1 MRQLAS
7 RSTAG
12 LVVFSRTARAAVCGW
27 CMAMAVA
34 CGSPAGR
41 ADDPD
46 VLGIVAIDSY
56 GDLKK
61 QLTWVG
67 GQVGQPG
74 LAAIAESLLMVATQG
89 RGLAGLDASRPLGV
103 IVTANGPLPLVHGYV
118 PVKNLDKLLESLEA
132 AIGPAESDGDVRHL
146 VLPSG
151 ITIDLV
157 ERQTPSGA
165 WAVAG
170 IPGTGSGVDDPLPL
184 LEKVV
189 SPFSIGAELFPSLTP
204 EPLRQQLEMLLDRAA
219 GAAEAQGQRI
229 DPDAVRAFVATLRD
243 TESLALGLAI
253 DPPGKQLFLE
263 ASSTQVAGSDGATS
277 SAAVPQIALTVGAPE
292 ATDGSRPTIRGYV
305 AHAVSPAVQT
315 QITASLDAALASE
328 DDDPLAASLG
338 STFRSLVAAMMEA
351 GGLDAAITV
360 DTSRVTKDSPLPE
373 LTLGARIKDG
383 ATLEARVKKLLGKA
397 SSLPPGMTVAFDT
410 GKAGAATLHTISL
423 DLAET
428 PAEEQFGT
436 SADLTLAVAPKYAFV
451 LAGGDVKARAAAVL
465 AASGKPDA
473 DARPIAGLQMAIDG
487 LLSYGASMA
496 EGDEAAQAAKAA
508 AAARESGGGT
518 LELSMRPI
526 ERGIATRL
534 SVDAAALKAGTAMAN
549 AGQGAAGGVPL
560 PEGFPIPLPV
570 R

>member
-7 RSTAG
+7 RSTTG
-12 LVVFSRTARAAVCGW
+12 PVVFFRTARAAVCGW
-27 CMAMAVA
+27 CMGMAFA
-34 CGSPAGR
+34 CGSPAAR
-41 ADDPD
+41 AADPD

-89 RGLAGLDASRPLGV
+89 RGLAGLDVSRPLGV
-103 IVTANGPLPLVHGYV
+103 IVTANGPMPLVHGYV

-132 AIGPAESDGDVRHL
+132 AIGPTESDGDVRRL

-151 ITIDLV
+151 ITIDFV
-157 ERQTPSGA
+157 ERETPSGA

-170 IPGTGSGVDDPLPL
+170 IPGTGTGVDDPLPL

-189 SPFSIGAELFPSLTP
+189 SPFSIGAELFPSLMP
-204 EPLRQQLEMLLDRAA
+204 EPLRKQLEMLLDRAA

-243 TESLALGLAI
+243 TESLALGIAI

-263 ASSTQVAGSDGATS
+263 TSSTQVAGSDGAS
-277 SAAVPQIALTVGAPE
+277 SAAAPQIALTVGAPE
-292 ATDGSRPTIRGYV
+292 ATEGSRPTIRGYV
-305 AHAVSPAVQT
+305 AHAVPTAVQT
-315 QITASLDAALASE
+315 QITASLDAALATE

-360 DTSRVTKDSPLPE
+360 DTSRVTKDAPLPE

-383 ATLEARVKKLLGKA
+383 AALEARVKKLLGKA
-397 SSLPPGMTVAFDT
+397 SSLPPGMKVAFDT

-428 PAEEQFGT
+428 PAEEQFGK
-436 SADLTLAVAPKYAFV
+436 SADLTLAVAPKYAFG
-451 LAGGDVKARAAAVL
+451 LAGGDVQARAAAGL

-473 DARPIAGLQMAIDG
+473 NARPIAGLQMAIDG

-496 EGDEAAQAAKAA
+496 DGDEAEQTAKAA
-508 AAARESGGGT
+508 ATAREAGGGT

-534 SVDAAALKAGTAMAN
+534 SVDAAALKAGAAMAN

-560 PEGFPIPLPV
+560 PQGFPIPLPV